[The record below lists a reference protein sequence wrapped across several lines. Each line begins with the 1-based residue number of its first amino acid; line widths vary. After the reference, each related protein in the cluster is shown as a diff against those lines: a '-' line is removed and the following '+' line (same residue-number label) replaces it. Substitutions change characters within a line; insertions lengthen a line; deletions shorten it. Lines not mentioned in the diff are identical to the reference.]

1 MMNDYIIGQVLY
13 VVVRG
18 ENRVRP
24 MQVVEEILRKT
35 VDGVHKTYMLY
46 PGDDRD
52 TISIHD
58 LDADIYSSSDEVK
71 SALIEK
77 ASTTINKIVDNAVEK
92 ASQIFTTAQVHEV
105 TKADSHGARAS

>member
-35 VDGVHKTYMLY
+35 IDGVHKTYMLS

-52 TISIHD
+52 TVSIHD
-58 LDADIYSSSDEVK
+58 LDAEIYSNADEVK
-71 SALIEK
+71 HALIEK
-77 ASTTINKIVDNAVEK
+77 ASSTINKIVDNAVER
-92 ASQIFTTAQVHEV
+92 ANQLFHIAQVHEV
-105 TKADSHGARAS
+105 SRPDAPGARAS